1 MIRKRLFAIAV
12 RNLAMLSMML
22 WMGGFT
28 FYAGFVLHTL
38 EDIYGEPEAGF
49 VTQRISDIFNAC
61 GIIALADWWA
71 LVVME
76 RSWFA
81 TRGGGMRAWAWIRVL
96 SLAIST
102 GLLAYLIVLNPR
114 LDEHLATRGTSG
126 FYSLHQAY
134 LIASVAHWAVNLAA
148 TAATVAG
155 WTCEPSPGADA
166 SAH

>member
-1 MIRKRLFAIAV
+1 MIWNRLFAIAV

-49 VTQRISDIFNAC
+49 VTQRISDIFNVS
-61 GIIALADWWA
+61 GVVALAVWWA

-76 RSWFA
+76 RRWFA
-81 TRGGGMRAWAWIRVL
+81 TRGGGMRAWSWIRLL

-102 GLLAYLIVLNPR
+102 GLLVYLMALNPR

-126 FYSLHQAY
+126 FYALHQTY

-148 TAATVAG
+148 TVATIAG
-155 WTCEPSPGADA
+155 WTMETGMMGDE
-166 SAH
+166 